1 MQLFRV
7 LKQSLHSKRLLR
19 KEITMSLHACQRRL
33 LSNLVTFATTIA
45 TTIVSFSVQ
54 ASAAGT
60 LGSAGAPAALPA
72 NYVYQVVSPQGH
84 TAYVFGSSHLSPSK
98 APVQLGVCTKKLLTA
113 SATVVIES
121 DPLKSRQYM
130 DARPVTLPMSQVLP
144 LLSDAQMQQLHQWV
158 YGVATH
164 NPDTRLA
171 PLDALEVITHL
182 SARQTRLRQA
192 QVGWS
197 DHGLDT
203 EVMMAARFLGKTT
216 ASLETPQEQFA
227 FFRSMTPPM
236 HAQQIGAALAT
247 LSNRDELSQSGHVL
261 LKLVQYAATGDE
273 EALLESL
280 GQLGDS
286 GDYLEATVFKRNAS
300 QTEKIDQMLKG
311 SAQKPIFFALGALH
325 LVGEGGVPARL
336 AKMGYEVQRVCWQ

>member
-1 MQLFRV
+1 MSLSIRKQL
-7 LKQSLHSKRLLR
+7 QSLC
-19 KEITMSLHACQRRL
+19 AAA
-33 LSNLVTFATTIA
+33 LSATA
-45 TTIVSFSVQ
+45 LIVSLTGP
-54 ASAAGT
+54 ASASGPVNHSESRPHT
-60 LGSAGAPAALPA
+60 PA
-72 NYVYQVVSPQGH
+72 NYVYLVVSPQGH
-84 TAYVFGSSHLSPSK
+84 KAYVFGSSHLSPSK
-98 APVQLGVCTKKLLTA
+98 APVQLGLCTKKLLTA

-121 DPLKSRQYM
+121 DPMSARQYM
-130 DARPVTLPMSQVLP
+130 DGRPSTLPMSQVLP
-144 LLSDAQMQQLHQWV
+144 LLTDTQMQQLHQWV
-158 YGVATH
+158 YGVTSH

-171 PLDALEVITHL
+171 PLDAFEVISHL

-203 EVMMAARFLGKTT
+203 EIMMAARFLGKET

-247 LSNRDELSQSGHVL
+247 LSSRDELTQSGHML

-273 EALLESL
+273 EALLESV
-280 GQLGDS
+280 GMLGDS

-300 QTEKIDQMLKG
+300 QAEKIDQLVQ
-311 SAQKPIFFALGALH
+311 SAAQKPIFFALGALH
-325 LVGEGGVPARL
+325 LAGEGGVPARL
-336 AKMGYEVQRVCWQ
+336 AARGYEVRRVCVD